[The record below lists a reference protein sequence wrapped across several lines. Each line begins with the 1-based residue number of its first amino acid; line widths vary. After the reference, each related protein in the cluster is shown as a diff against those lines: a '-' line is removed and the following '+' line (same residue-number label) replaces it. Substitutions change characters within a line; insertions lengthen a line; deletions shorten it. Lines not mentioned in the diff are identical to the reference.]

1 MISRA
6 FMYNTMYDLFQMMSD
21 ACAWEGIF
29 R

>member
-6 FMYNTMYDLFQMMSD
+6 FMYNIMYDLFQMISD
-21 ACAWEGIF
+21 ACACEGIF